1 VTTAGDSEE
10 NTSTLRGRVL
20 DAYRR
25 WGYLQANLDGLGRL
39 EPAPHPE
46 IAAFDSD
53 GRAEIKTAVEQAR
66 RWYCGTLTV
75 ETAHIPDLERRRWLY
90 EAMESDQRPFDR
102 ARVLELLIRATT
114 FEELLQSQYIGNK
127 RFSIEGLEGL
137 IPLLAEMLEQ
147 AALHETTQA
156 VLAMSHR
163 GRLNV
168 MAHVVGRPAVELFAG
183 FEDVDPRSIMGAG
196 DVKYHLGAT
205 GIFAAENGREVKI
218 HLVSNPSH
226 LEAVGPVAMGR
237 VRAKQ
242 TRLGAVAGES
252 DRDAADGGG
261 DGARRQ
267 VVPIVMHGDAAFA
280 GQGIAAETLN
290 LADVHGFSV
299 GGTVHVVVNNLLGF
313 TTEPRALQS
322 GRFASDVAKRLP
334 IPIFHVNAEDP
345 KAIARAAHMA
355 IAFRYT
361 FATDVV
367 VDLIGY
373 RRHGHSEVDDPT
385 ITQPALYRR
394 IQERE
399 PLWKGWAKELG
410 QEAEAEERRK
420 TIRGEL
426 AAAKDQA
433 EGLQEIPVLRT
444 MPPYWEP
451 FKGGLWRSELEVETG
466 IDAARIERLAEWLT
480 QAPEGFHVHD
490 KVAKLLEQRH
500 QMGRGELPVDFGMA
514 EALAMASLLE
524 EGHPVR
530 LSGQDSRRGTF
541 SHRHAALIDTEDGHE
556 HLPLAAIAREVRHAG
571 DGADARTEGRHPP
584 FFEIYDSI
592 LSEAAVLAYE
602 YGFSRDFP
610 EALVAW
616 EAQFGDFANGAQV
629 IFDQFVTAGEDKWG
643 LLSGLVVLLP
653 HGFEGQGPE
662 HSSARMERFLQLAAE
677 DAIQVA
683 YPSTAAQYF
692 HLLRR
697 QALRRWR
704 KPLIVMTPKGMLRHK
719 LAASARQKLTK
730 PRFECVLPDHEVED
744 APDRV
749 KRIVLC
755 TGKLVH
761 ELRAER
767 DKRGDE
773 EIAVLALEQLYPF
786 PDDEL
791 AAQLDRYS
799 EARDIV
805 WAQEEPAN
813 MGALFFVV
821 PRIERIARGRHVRT
835 VKRSASASPATGS
848 ARAHRME
855 QETLIRLAL

>member
-1 VTTAGDSEE
+1 MLAAEMADD
-10 NTSTLRGRVL
+10 NPIARRVL

-25 WGYLQANLDGLGRL
+25 WGYLQADLDWLGRL
-39 EPAPHPE
+39 EPASHPE
-46 IAAFDSD
+46 LETLDNEEGA
-53 GRAEIKTAVEQAR
+53 GEAVQQAR

-75 ETAHIPDLERRRWLY
+75 EMAHIPHVERRRWL
-90 EAMESDQRPFDR
+90 EKAMESEQRPFDR
-102 ARVLELLIRATT
+102 QRVLDLLIRAAT

-127 RFSIEGLEGL
+127 RFSIEGLESL
-137 IPLLAEMLEQ
+137 IPLLNEMLEQ
-147 AALHETTQA
+147 AALEGTEQA

-205 GIFAAENGREVKI
+205 GVYQAENGHEVRI

-226 LEAVGPVAMGR
+226 LEVVGPVAMGR

-242 TRLGAVAGES
+242 TRLGAAGEES
-252 DRDAADGGG
+252 DEEADDGGG
-261 DGARRQ
+261 DRTRRR

-280 GQGIAAETLN
+280 GQGISAEMLN
-290 LADVHGFSV
+290 LADVPGFSV

-313 TTEPRALQS
+313 TTEPWALQS
-322 GRFASDVAKRLP
+322 GRYASDVAKRLP

-345 KAIARAAHMA
+345 KAVARAAHMA
-355 IAFRYT
+355 IAFRYE
-361 FATDVV
+361 FGTDVV

-373 RRHGHSEVDDPT
+373 RKHGHSEVDDPT
-385 ITQPALYRR
+385 ITQPALYRT
-394 IQERE
+394 IKERD
-399 PLWKGWAKELG
+399 PLWVRWARELG
-410 QEAEAEERRK
+410 NEAAAEKRRDE
-420 TIRGEL
+420 IRAEL
-426 AAAKDQA
+426 TAAKDEA
-433 EGLQEIPVLRT
+433 GGLEEIPVMRT
-444 MPPYWEP
+444 MPTYWGAFE
-451 FKGGLWRSELEVETG
+451 GGMWRRELEVETG
-466 IDAARIERLAEWLT
+466 IDDQRMERLGEAIT
-480 QAPEGFHVHD
+480 GVPADFNVHE
-490 KVAKLLEQRH
+490 KVAKLLDQRR
-500 QMGRGELPVDFGMA
+500 QMARGEVPFDFGAA

-524 EGHPVR
+524 DGHPVR

-541 SHRHAALIDTEDGHE
+541 AHRHAVLIDTESGAE
-556 HLPLAAIAREVRHAG
+556 HVPLAALAARLRHENG
-571 DGADARTEGRHPP
+571 MGGEGRHAP

-602 YGFSRDFP
+602 YGFSRDLP

-629 IFDQFVTAGEDKWG
+629 VFDQFVTAGEDKWG

-653 HGFEGQGPE
+653 HGYEGQGPE
-662 HSSARMERFLQLAAE
+662 HSSARLERFLQLAAE

-697 QALRRWR
+697 QVLRRWR

-719 LAASARQKLTK
+719 AAASPRERLTK
-730 PRFECVLPDHEVED
+730 PRFECVLPDPSIEQ
-744 APDRV
+744 ARRV
-749 KRIVLC
+749 VLC
-755 TGKLVH
+755 TGKVVH

-767 DKRGDE
+767 DNQGEK

-791 AAQLDRYS
+791 AEQLDRYS
-799 EARDIV
+799 SARDVV
-805 WAQEEPAN
+805 WVQEEPAN
-813 MGALFFVV
+813 MGALSFVV
-821 PRIERIARGRHVRT
+821 PRIEPIARGRHVRT

-848 ARAHRME
+848 VRAHKIE
-855 QETLIRLAL
+855 QETLIRLALG